1 MPRFE
6 QSPEELS
13 KLPPVRLRAE
23 AEESG
28 TSIDTRSATPSPLTL
43 HIKELEPLPPSPA
56 GPKTSSIDEGDDGD
70 STPGS
75 ASPGPEH
82 RQASPLNGR
91 HPHGKPRPFE
101 PTPVSGDVILPLMIY
116 SVVKSNPPHLLSH
129 LLYTQRFRN
138 ESVGGEESYCLIN
151 LLAAAEFLENVDLA
165 ALGLQAEGINTS
177 DLTPLPVA
185 RSRSASL
192 GSVDASQTPTTTSL
206 KSGAATRLRGRVEQQ
221 VDAIAGSANKVLSGV
236 VDSSFGVLR
245 ALLPGGQ
252 QEQNPSQPQE
262 VITQE
267 TKPGFNLL
275 KRDTGFSIAN
285 LAASLPIARQRS
297 NQSTSTADESGQQ
310 MLDVSRPN
318 SRTSK
323 HSRVGGAGDEA
334 HESSEDSE
342 EDSEGGDEEED
353 EEHDTRSI
361 KSFESMM
368 SQRKRKRRRAATAR
382 KSIADRLANVP
393 GLQKLS
399 HTLDPKLD
407 SDTKVT
413 AIPSIGRLPS
423 QSCFANFNLRAQS
436 LSSKASLVPVVLRN
450 ESETPTSSR
459 APSPAPM
466 RIAPP
471 VQRFLECSEEDLRL
485 SEIKDLLREY
495 RRVVEGMRALGG
507 FQE

>member
-1 MPRFE
+1 
-6 QSPEELS
+6 
-13 KLPPVRLRAE
+13 
-23 AEESG
+23 
-28 TSIDTRSATPSPLTL
+28 
-43 HIKELEPLPPSPA
+43 
-56 GPKTSSIDEGDDGD
+56 
-70 STPGS
+70 
-75 ASPGPEH
+75 
-82 RQASPLNGR
+82 
-91 HPHGKPRPFE
+91 
-101 PTPVSGDVILPLMIY
+101 MIY

-192 GSVDASQTPTTTSL
+192 GSVDGTSPTPTTTSL
-206 KSGAATRLRGRVEQQ
+206 RPGAATRLRGRVEQQ

-252 QEQNPSQPQE
+252 QEQNVSQPPE
-262 VITQE
+262 VTTQE

-310 MLDVSRPN
+310 MMDVSRPS

-323 HSRVGGAGDEA
+323 HSRAGGAGDEA
-334 HESSEDSE
+334 HESSSLSS
-342 EDSEGGDEEED
+342 EDSEGGDEEDD

-407 SDTKVT
+407 SDTKV
-413 AIPSIGRLPS
+413 IVISSIGLLPS
-423 QSCFANFNLRAQS
+423 QSCFANF
-436 LSSKASLVPVVLRN
+436 
-450 ESETPTSSR
+450 
-459 APSPAPM
+459 
-466 RIAPP
+466 
-471 VQRFLECSEEDLRL
+471 DLR
-485 SEIKDLLREY
+485 
-495 RRVVEGMRALGG
+495 V
-507 FQE
+507 